1 MLRGIKVK
9 IIIVGCGKI
18 GSTIARELNDEGHQI
33 VVIDSNP
40 AAVESLTNSIDLMGI
55 TGNGASFETLQE
67 AEIESA
73 DLIIAVTNADELNIY
88 CCLLARSAGIKHTI
102 ARVRNPE
109 YIKDLPRIKDTL
121 GLSLS
126 INPELICAREIDRL
140 LKFPGAIEID
150 TFAKGVVELI
160 KISVP
165 EKSFLSN
172 VMVKSTAGFFKGKV
186 RICTV
191 ERDGETYIPNGDFL
205 IQPNDKISLLASSSD
220 ANKILKKLGLLSS
233 RSRSV
238 VILGGSKTAFYLAD
252 FLIKAGVDVKIVE
265 KDKERCEVLAERLHE
280 ADIINGNCM
289 DLDLLLSEN
298 VEKANGI
305 VALMNNDEENILI
318 SLYLRKIS
326 GAKIITKIKNESFSS
341 IIDSL
346 KLDSIINPK
355 HLAGEQIA
363 KYVRSMQ
370 NSIGSSVETL
380 YTISE
385 NNDVEALEFRVK
397 EESRVTGIPLK
408 DLNLKNNLQ
417 IACINRN
424 GKIIRPSGLDTI
436 ELHDTVIVVTKHTG
450 LSQLEDILK

>member
-1 MLRGIKVK
+1 MK

-18 GSTIARELNDEGHQI
+18 GSTIARELNDEGHHI
-33 VVIDSNP
+33 VVIDKNP
-40 AAVESLTNSIDLMGI
+40 QAVENLTGSIDIMGI
-55 TGNGASFETLQE
+55 TGNGTSFEILQE
-67 AEIESA
+67 AEIENA
-73 DLIIAVTNADELNIY
+73 DLIIAVTGADELNIY
-88 CCLLARSAGIKHTI
+88 CCLLARSAGVRHTI

-109 YIKDLPRIKDTL
+109 YTKDLPRIKDIL

-126 INPELICAREIDRL
+126 INPELICAREMDRL

-165 EKSFLSN
+165 ENSFLSN
-172 VMVKSTAGFFKGKV
+172 VQVKSTAHFFKGKV

-191 ERDGETYIPNGDFL
+191 ERNGETFIPNGDFV
-205 IQPNDKISLLASSSD
+205 IHSDDKISLLASSSD
-220 ANKILKKLGLLSS
+220 ATKILKKLGLLSS

-252 FLIKAGVDVKIVE
+252 YLIRAGVKVKIIE
-265 KDKERCEVLAERLHE
+265 KNKERCEVLAERLHD
-280 ADIINGNCM
+280 AVIINGNCM
-289 DLDLLLSEN
+289 DLDLMTAEGVEN
-298 VEKANGI
+298 ASGI

-326 GAKIITKIKNESFSS
+326 DAKIITKINNESFGS
-341 IIDSL
+341 IVDSL

-363 KYVRSMQ
+363 KYVRSMR
-370 NSIGSSVETL
+370 NSLGSSVETL
-380 YTISE
+380 YHISE

-397 EESRVTGIPLK
+397 EDSWVTGIPLK
-408 DLNLKNNLQ
+408 DLKLKDNLQ

-424 GKIIRPSGLDTI
+424 GRIIRPSGLDTI

-450 LSQLEDILK
+450 LSKLEDILK

>member
-1 MLRGIKVK
+1 MK

-18 GSTIARELNDEGHQI
+18 GSTIARELNDEGHHI
-33 VVIDSNP
+33 VVIDKNP
-40 AAVESLTNSIDLMGI
+40 QAVENLTGSIDIMGI
-55 TGNGASFETLQE
+55 TGNGASFEILQE
-67 AEIESA
+67 AEIENA
-73 DLIIAVTNADELNIY
+73 DLIIAVTGADELNIY
-88 CCLLARSAGIKHTI
+88 CCLLARSAGVRHTI

-109 YIKDLPRIKDTL
+109 YTNDLPRIKDIL

-126 INPELICAREIDRL
+126 INPELICAREMDRL

-150 TFAKGVVELI
+150 TFAKGIVELI
-160 KISVP
+160 KINVP
-165 EKSFLSN
+165 ENSFLSN
-172 VMVKSTAGFFKGKV
+172 VQVKSTAHFFKGKV

-191 ERDGETYIPNGDFL
+191 ERNGETFIPNGDFV
-205 IQPNDKISLLASSSD
+205 IHSDDKISLLASSSD
-220 ANKILKKLGLLSS
+220 ATKILKKLGLLSS

-252 FLIKAGVDVKIVE
+252 YLIRAGVNVKIIE
-265 KDKERCEVLAERLHE
+265 KDKERCEVLAERLHD
-280 ADIINGNCM
+280 AVIINGNCM
-289 DLDLLLSEN
+289 DLDLMTAEGVEN
-298 VEKANGI
+298 ANGI

-326 GAKIITKIKNESFSS
+326 GAKIITKINNESFGS
-341 IIDSL
+341 IVDSL

-355 HLAGEQIA
+355 RLAGEQIA

-370 NSIGSSVETL
+370 NSLGSSVETL
-380 YTISE
+380 YNISE

-397 EESRVTGIPLK
+397 EESWVTGIPLK
-408 DLNLKNNLQ
+408 DLKLKDNLQ

-450 LSQLEDILK
+450 LSKLEDILK

>member
-1 MLRGIKVK
+1 MR

-18 GSTIARELNDEGHQI
+18 GSTIARELNSEGHHI
-33 VVIDSNP
+33 VVIDNNTE
-40 AAVESLTNSIDLMGI
+40 AVENLTNSIDLMGI
-55 TGNGASFETLQE
+55 VGNGTSFEILQE

-73 DLIIAVTNADELNIY
+73 DLIIAVTGADELNIY
-88 CCLLARSAGIKHTI
+88 CCLLARTAGIKHTI

-109 YIKDLPRIKDTL
+109 YMKDLPRVKDML

-126 INPELICAREIDRL
+126 INPELVCAREMDRL

-160 KISVP
+160 KIIVP
-165 EKSFLSN
+165 EDSFLSN
-172 VMVKSTAGFFKGKV
+172 VEVKSTASFFKGKV

-191 ERDGETYIPNGDFL
+191 ERDNETFIPNGDFV
-205 IQPNDKISLLASSSD
+205 IKPNDKISILASSSD

-233 RSRSV
+233 RSRNV
-238 VILGGSKTAFYLAD
+238 VILGGSKTAFYLAN
-252 FLIKAGVDVKIVE
+252 FLIKAGVDVKIIE
-265 KDKERCEVLAERLHE
+265 KNKQRCEELAEKLHD
-280 ADIINGNCM
+280 AVIINGNCM
-289 DLDLLLSEN
+289 DLNLITSEG
-298 VEKANGI
+298 VENANGI

-326 GAKIITKIKNESFSS
+326 GAKIITKINNMSFSS
-341 IIDSL
+341 IIDGL
-346 KLDSIINPK
+346 NLDSIINPK

-370 NSIGSSVETL
+370 NTVGSNVETL
-380 YTISE
+380 YNISSH
-385 NNDVEALEFRVK
+385 NDAEALEFRVR
-397 EESRVTGIPLK
+397 EESKVTGIPLK
-408 DLNLKNNLQ
+408 DLRLKDNLQ

-424 GKIIRPSGLDTI
+424 GKIIPPSGSDTI

-450 LSQLEDILK
+450 LSDLKDIVK

>member
-1 MLRGIKVK
+1 MK

-40 AAVESLTNSIDLMGI
+40 QAVENLTNSIDLMGI
-55 TGNGASFETLQE
+55 EGNGASFEILQE

-73 DLIIAVTNADELNIY
+73 DLIIAVTGADELNIY
-88 CCLLARSAGIKHTI
+88 CCLLARSAGVKHTI

-109 YIKDLPRIKDTL
+109 YTKDLPRIKDTL

-126 INPELICAREIDRL
+126 INPELICAREMDRL

-165 EKSFLSN
+165 EDSFLSN
-172 VMVKSTAGFFKGKV
+172 IEVKSTANFFKGKV

-191 ERDGETYIPNGDFL
+191 ERGGETFIPNGDFL

-252 FLIKAGVDVKIVE
+252 FLIKAGVNVKIIE
-265 KDKERCEVLAERLHE
+265 KNKERCEVLAESLHD
-280 ADIINGNCM
+280 AVIINGNCM
-289 DLDLLLSEN
+289 DMSLIASEG
-298 VEKANGI
+298 VENANGI

-326 GAKIITKIKNESFSS
+326 NAKIITKINNESFGS
-341 IIDSL
+341 IVDNL

-370 NSIGSSVETL
+370 NSLGSSVETL
-380 YTISE
+380 YNISE

-397 EESRVTGIPLK
+397 EESKVTGVPLK
-408 DLNLKNNLQ
+408 DLRLKDNLQ

-424 GKIIRPSGLDTI
+424 GKIIRPSGMDTI

-450 LSQLEDILK
+450 LSQLKDILK

>member
-1 MLRGIKVK
+1 MK

-33 VVIDSNP
+33 VVIDKNP
-40 AAVESLTNSIDLMGI
+40 HAVENLTNSIDLMGI
-55 TGNGASFETLQE
+55 EGNGASFEILQE

-73 DLIIAVTNADELNIY
+73 DLIIAVTGADELNIY
-88 CCLLARSAGIKHTI
+88 CCLLARSAGVKHTI

-109 YIKDLPRIKDTL
+109 YTKDLPRIKDTL

-126 INPELICAREIDRL
+126 INPELICAREMDRL

-165 EKSFLSN
+165 EDSFLSN
-172 VMVKSTAGFFKGKV
+172 IEVKSTANFFKGKV

-191 ERDGETYIPNGDFL
+191 ERDGETFIPNGDFL

-220 ANKILKKLGLLSS
+220 ANKILKKLGFLSS

-252 FLIKAGVDVKIVE
+252 FLIKAGVDVKIIE
-265 KDKERCEVLAERLHE
+265 KNKERCEVLAERLND
-280 ADIINGNCM
+280 AVIINGNCM
-289 DLDLLLSEN
+289 DMSLIASEG
-298 VEKANGI
+298 VENANGI

-326 GAKIITKIKNESFSS
+326 NAKIITKINNESFGS
-341 IIDSL
+341 IVDNL

-370 NSIGSSVETL
+370 NSLGSSVETL
-380 YTISE
+380 YNISE

-397 EESRVTGIPLK
+397 EESKVTGVPLK
-408 DLNLKNNLQ
+408 DLRLKDNLQ

-424 GKIIRPSGLDTI
+424 GKIIRPSGMDTI
-436 ELHDTVIVVTKHTG
+436 ELHDTVIVVAKHTG
-450 LSQLEDILK
+450 LSQLKDILK

>member
-1 MLRGIKVK
+1 MK

-18 GSTIARELNDEGHQI
+18 GSTIARELNDEGHHI
-33 VVIDSNP
+33 VVIDKNP
-40 AAVESLTNSIDLMGI
+40 QAVENLTGSIDIMGI
-55 TGNGASFETLQE
+55 TGNGASFEILQE
-67 AEIESA
+67 AEIENA
-73 DLIIAVTNADELNIY
+73 DLIIAVTGADELNIY
-88 CCLLARSAGIKHTI
+88 CCLLARSAGVRHTI

-109 YIKDLPRIKDTL
+109 YTKDLPRIKDIL

-126 INPELICAREIDRL
+126 INPELICAREMDRL

-165 EKSFLSN
+165 ENSFLSN
-172 VMVKSTAGFFKGKV
+172 VQVKSTAHFFKGKV

-191 ERDGETYIPNGDFL
+191 ERNGETFIPNGDFV
-205 IQPNDKISLLASSSD
+205 IHSDDKISLLASSSD
-220 ANKILKKLGLLSS
+220 ATKILKKLGLLSS

-252 FLIKAGVDVKIVE
+252 YLIRAGVKVKIIE
-265 KDKERCEVLAERLHE
+265 KNKERCEVLAERLHD
-280 ADIINGNCM
+280 AVIINGNCM
-289 DLDLLLSEN
+289 DLDLMTAEGVEN
-298 VEKANGI
+298 ASGI

-326 GAKIITKIKNESFSS
+326 DAKIITKINNESFGS
-341 IIDSL
+341 IVDSL

-370 NSIGSSVETL
+370 NSLGSSVETL
-380 YTISE
+380 YNISE

-397 EESRVTGIPLK
+397 EDSWVTGIPLK
-408 DLNLKNNLQ
+408 DLKLKDNLQ

-424 GKIIRPSGLDTI
+424 GRIIRPSGLDTI

-450 LSQLEDILK
+450 LSKLEDILK

>member
-1 MLRGIKVK
+1 MK

-18 GSTIARELNDEGHQI
+18 GSTIARELNDEGHHI
-33 VVIDSNP
+33 VVIDKNP
-40 AAVESLTNSIDLMGI
+40 QAVENLTGSIDIMGI
-55 TGNGASFETLQE
+55 TGNGASFEILQE
-67 AEIESA
+67 AEIENA
-73 DLIIAVTNADELNIY
+73 DLIIAVTGADELNIY
-88 CCLLARSAGIKHTI
+88 CCLLARSAGVRHTI

-109 YIKDLPRIKDTL
+109 YTKDLPRIKDIL

-126 INPELICAREIDRL
+126 INPELICAREMDRL

-165 EKSFLSN
+165 ENSFLSN
-172 VMVKSTAGFFKGKV
+172 VQVKSTAHFFKGKV

-191 ERDGETYIPNGDFL
+191 ERNGETFIPNGDFV
-205 IQPNDKISLLASSSD
+205 IHSDDKISLLASSSD
-220 ANKILKKLGLLSS
+220 ATKILKKLGLLSS

-252 FLIKAGVDVKIVE
+252 YLIRAGVKVKIIE
-265 KDKERCEVLAERLHE
+265 KNKERCEVLAERLHD
-280 ADIINGNCM
+280 AVIINGNCM
-289 DLDLLLSEN
+289 DLDLMTAEGVEN
-298 VEKANGI
+298 ASGI

-326 GAKIITKIKNESFSS
+326 DAKIITKINNESFGS
-341 IIDSL
+341 IVDSL

-370 NSIGSSVETL
+370 NSLGSSVETL
-380 YTISE
+380 YHISE
-385 NNDVEALEFRVK
+385 NNDVEALEFKVK
-397 EESRVTGIPLK
+397 EDSWVTGIPLK
-408 DLNLKNNLQ
+408 DLKLKDNLQ

-424 GKIIRPSGLDTI
+424 GRIIRPSGLDAI

-450 LSQLEDILK
+450 LSKLEDILK

>member
-1 MLRGIKVK
+1 MK

-18 GSTIARELNDEGHQI
+18 GSTIARELNDEGHHI
-33 VVIDSNP
+33 VVIDKNP
-40 AAVESLTNSIDLMGI
+40 QAVENLTGSIDIMGI
-55 TGNGASFETLQE
+55 TGNGASFEILQE
-67 AEIESA
+67 AEIENA
-73 DLIIAVTNADELNIY
+73 DLIIAVTGADELNIY
-88 CCLLARSAGIKHTI
+88 CCLLARSAGVRHTI

-109 YIKDLPRIKDTL
+109 YTKDLPRIKDIL

-126 INPELICAREIDRL
+126 INPELICAREMDRL

-165 EKSFLSN
+165 ENSFLSN
-172 VMVKSTAGFFKGKV
+172 VQVKSTAHFFKGKV

-191 ERDGETYIPNGDFL
+191 ERNGETFIPNGDFV
-205 IQPNDKISLLASSSD
+205 IHSDDKISLLASSSD
-220 ANKILKKLGLLSS
+220 ATKILKKLGLLSS

-252 FLIKAGVDVKIVE
+252 YLIRAGVKVKIIE
-265 KDKERCEVLAERLHE
+265 KNKERCEVLAERLHD
-280 ADIINGNCM
+280 AVIINGNCM
-289 DLDLLLSEN
+289 DLDLMTAEGVEN
-298 VEKANGI
+298 ASGI

-326 GAKIITKIKNESFSS
+326 DAKIITKINNESFGS
-341 IIDSL
+341 IVDSL

-370 NSIGSSVETL
+370 NSLGSSVETL
-380 YTISE
+380 YHISE
-385 NNDVEALEFRVK
+385 NNNVEALEFRVK
-397 EESRVTGIPLK
+397 EDSWVTGIPLK
-408 DLNLKNNLQ
+408 DLKLKDNLQ

-424 GKIIRPSGLDTI
+424 GRIIRPSGLDTI

-450 LSQLEDILK
+450 LSKLEDILK

>member
-1 MLRGIKVK
+1 MK

-18 GSTIARELNDEGHQI
+18 GSTIARELNDEGHHI
-33 VVIDSNP
+33 VVIDKNP
-40 AAVESLTNSIDLMGI
+40 QAVENLTGSIDIMGI
-55 TGNGASFETLQE
+55 TGNGASFEILQE
-67 AEIESA
+67 AEIENA
-73 DLIIAVTNADELNIY
+73 DLIIAVTGADELNIY
-88 CCLLARSAGIKHTI
+88 CCLLARSAGVRHTI

-109 YIKDLPRIKDTL
+109 YTKDLPRIKDIL

-126 INPELICAREIDRL
+126 INPELICAREMDRL

-165 EKSFLSN
+165 ENSFLSN
-172 VMVKSTAGFFKGKV
+172 VQVKSTAHFFKGKV

-191 ERDGETYIPNGDFL
+191 ERNGETFIPNGDFV
-205 IQPNDKISLLASSSD
+205 IHSDDKISLLASSSD
-220 ANKILKKLGLLSS
+220 ATKILKKLGLLSS

-252 FLIKAGVDVKIVE
+252 YLIRAGVKVKIIE
-265 KDKERCEVLAERLHE
+265 KNKERCEVLAERLHD
-280 ADIINGNCM
+280 AVIINGNCM
-289 DLDLLLSEN
+289 DLDLMTAEGVEN
-298 VEKANGI
+298 ANGI

-326 GAKIITKIKNESFSS
+326 NAKIITKINNESFGS
-341 IIDSL
+341 IVDSL

-370 NSIGSSVETL
+370 NSLGSSVETL
-380 YTISE
+380 YNISE

-397 EESRVTGIPLK
+397 EDSWVTGIPLK
-408 DLNLKNNLQ
+408 DLKLKDNLQ

-424 GKIIRPSGLDTI
+424 GRIIRPSGLDTI

-450 LSQLEDILK
+450 LSKLEDILK

>member
-1 MLRGIKVK
+1 MK

-33 VVIDSNP
+33 VVIDKNP
-40 AAVESLTNSIDLMGI
+40 HAVENLTNSIDLMGI
-55 TGNGASFETLQE
+55 EGNGASFEILQE
-67 AEIESA
+67 AKIESA
-73 DLIIAVTNADELNIY
+73 DLIIAVTGADELNIY
-88 CCLLARSAGIKHTI
+88 CCLLARSAGVKHTI

-109 YIKDLPRIKDTL
+109 YTKDLPRIKDTL

-126 INPELICAREIDRL
+126 INPELICAREMDRL

-165 EKSFLSN
+165 EDSFLSN
-172 VMVKSTAGFFKGKV
+172 IEVKSTAHFFKGKV

-191 ERDGETYIPNGDFL
+191 ERDGETFIPNGDFL

-252 FLIKAGVDVKIVE
+252 FLIKAGVNVKIIE
-265 KDKERCEVLAERLHE
+265 KNKERCEVLAERLND
-280 ADIINGNCM
+280 AVIINGNCM
-289 DLDLLLSEN
+289 DMSLIASEG
-298 VEKANGI
+298 VENANGI

-326 GAKIITKIKNESFSS
+326 NAKIITKINNESFGS
-341 IIDSL
+341 IVDNL

-370 NSIGSSVETL
+370 NSLGSSVETL
-380 YTISE
+380 YNISE

-397 EESRVTGIPLK
+397 EESKVTGVPLK
-408 DLNLKNNLQ
+408 DLRLKDNLQ

-424 GKIIRPSGLDTI
+424 GKIIRPSGMDTI
-436 ELHDTVIVVTKHTG
+436 ELHDTVIVVAKHTG
-450 LSQLEDILK
+450 LSQLKDILK

>member
-1 MLRGIKVK
+1 MK

-18 GSTIARELNDEGHQI
+18 GSTIARELNDEGHHI
-33 VVIDSNP
+33 VVIDKNP
-40 AAVESLTNSIDLMGI
+40 QAVENLTGSIDIMGI
-55 TGNGASFETLQE
+55 TGNGASFEILQE
-67 AEIESA
+67 AEIENA
-73 DLIIAVTNADELNIY
+73 DLIIAVTGADELNIY
-88 CCLLARSAGIKHTI
+88 CCLLARSAGVRHTI

-109 YIKDLPRIKDTL
+109 YTKDLPRIKDIL

-126 INPELICAREIDRL
+126 INPELICAREMDRL

-165 EKSFLSN
+165 ENSFLSN
-172 VMVKSTAGFFKGKV
+172 VQIKSTAHFFKGKV

-191 ERDGETYIPNGDFL
+191 ERNGETFIPNGDFV
-205 IQPNDKISLLASSSD
+205 IHSDDKISLLASSSD
-220 ANKILKKLGLLSS
+220 ATKILKKLGLLSS

-252 FLIKAGVDVKIVE
+252 YLIRAGVKVKIIE
-265 KDKERCEVLAERLHE
+265 KNKERCEVLAERLHD
-280 ADIINGNCM
+280 AVIINGNCM
-289 DLDLLLSEN
+289 DLDLMTAEGVEN
-298 VEKANGI
+298 ASGI

-326 GAKIITKIKNESFSS
+326 DAKIITKINNESFGS
-341 IIDSL
+341 IVDSL
-346 KLDSIINPK
+346 KRDSIINPK

-363 KYVRSMQ
+363 NYVRSMQ
-370 NSIGSSVETL
+370 NSLGSSVETL
-380 YTISE
+380 YHISE

-397 EESRVTGIPLK
+397 EDSWVTGIPLK
-408 DLNLKNNLQ
+408 DLKLKDNLQ

-424 GKIIRPSGLDTI
+424 GRIIRPSGLDTI

-450 LSQLEDILK
+450 LSKLEDILK

>member
-1 MLRGIKVK
+1 MK

-18 GSTIARELNDEGHQI
+18 GSTIARELNDEGHHI
-33 VVIDSNP
+33 VVIDKNP
-40 AAVESLTNSIDLMGI
+40 QAVENLTGSIDIMGI
-55 TGNGASFETLQE
+55 TGNGASFEILQE
-67 AEIESA
+67 AEIENA
-73 DLIIAVTNADELNIY
+73 DLIIAVTGADELNIY
-88 CCLLARSAGIKHTI
+88 CCLLARSAGVRHTI

-109 YIKDLPRIKDTL
+109 YTKDLPRIKDIL

-126 INPELICAREIDRL
+126 INPELICAREMDRL

-165 EKSFLSN
+165 ENSFLSN
-172 VMVKSTAGFFKGKV
+172 VQVKSTAHFFKGKV

-191 ERDGETYIPNGDFL
+191 ERNGETFIPNGDFV
-205 IQPNDKISLLASSSD
+205 IHSDDKISLLASSSD
-220 ANKILKKLGLLSS
+220 ATKILKKLGLLSS

-252 FLIKAGVDVKIVE
+252 YLIRAGVKVKIIE
-265 KDKERCEVLAERLHE
+265 KNKERCEVLAERLHD
-280 ADIINGNCM
+280 AVIINGNCM
-289 DLDLLLSEN
+289 DLDLMTAEGVEN
-298 VEKANGI
+298 ASGI

-326 GAKIITKIKNESFSS
+326 NAKIITKINNESFGS
-341 IIDSL
+341 IVDSL

-370 NSIGSSVETL
+370 NSLGSSVETL
-380 YTISE
+380 YHISE

-397 EESRVTGIPLK
+397 EDSWVTGIPLK
-408 DLNLKNNLQ
+408 DLKLKDNLQ

-424 GKIIRPSGLDTI
+424 GRIIRPSGLDTI

-450 LSQLEDILK
+450 LSKLEDILK

>member
-1 MLRGIKVK
+1 MK

-18 GSTIARELNDEGHQI
+18 GSTIARELNDEGHHI
-33 VVIDSNP
+33 VVIDKNP
-40 AAVESLTNSIDLMGI
+40 QAVENLTGSIDIMGI
-55 TGNGASFETLQE
+55 TGNGASFEILQE
-67 AEIESA
+67 AEIENA
-73 DLIIAVTNADELNIY
+73 DLIIAVTGADELNIY
-88 CCLLARSAGIKHTI
+88 CCLLARSAGVRHTI

-109 YIKDLPRIKDTL
+109 YTKDLPRIKDIL

-126 INPELICAREIDRL
+126 INPELICAREMDRL

-165 EKSFLSN
+165 ENSFLSN
-172 VMVKSTAGFFKGKV
+172 VQVKSTAHFFKGKV

-191 ERDGETYIPNGDFL
+191 ERNGETFIPNGDFV
-205 IQPNDKISLLASSSD
+205 IHSDDKISLLASSSD
-220 ANKILKKLGLLSS
+220 ATKILKKLGLLSS

-252 FLIKAGVDVKIVE
+252 YLIRAGVKVKIIE
-265 KDKERCEVLAERLHE
+265 KNKERCEVLAERLHD
-280 ADIINGNCM
+280 AVIINGNCM
-289 DLDLLLSEN
+289 DLDLMTAEGVEN
-298 VEKANGI
+298 ANGI

-326 GAKIITKIKNESFSS
+326 NAKIITKINNESFGS
-341 IIDSL
+341 IVDSL

-370 NSIGSSVETL
+370 NSLGSSVETL
-380 YTISE
+380 YNISE

-397 EESRVTGIPLK
+397 EESWVTGIPLK
-408 DLNLKNNLQ
+408 GLKLKDNLQ

-424 GKIIRPSGLDTI
+424 GRIIRPSGLDTI

-450 LSQLEDILK
+450 LSKLEDILK

>member
-1 MLRGIKVK
+1 MK

-18 GSTIARELNDEGHQI
+18 GSTIARELNDEGHHI
-33 VVIDSNP
+33 VVIDKNP
-40 AAVESLTNSIDLMGI
+40 QAVENLTGSIDIMGI
-55 TGNGASFETLQE
+55 TGNGASFEILQE
-67 AEIESA
+67 AEIENA
-73 DLIIAVTNADELNIY
+73 DLIIAVTGADELNIY
-88 CCLLARSAGIKHTI
+88 CCLLARSAGVRHTI

-109 YIKDLPRIKDTL
+109 YTKDLPRIKDIL

-126 INPELICAREIDRL
+126 INPELICAREMDRL

-150 TFAKGVVELI
+150 TFAKGAVELI

-165 EKSFLSN
+165 ENSFLSN
-172 VMVKSTAGFFKGKV
+172 VQVKSTAHFFKGKV

-191 ERDGETYIPNGDFL
+191 ERNGETFIPNGDFV
-205 IQPNDKISLLASSSD
+205 IHSDDKISLLASSSD
-220 ANKILKKLGLLSS
+220 ATKILKKLGLLSS

-252 FLIKAGVDVKIVE
+252 YLIRAGVKVKIIE
-265 KDKERCEVLAERLHE
+265 KNKERCEVLAERLHD
-280 ADIINGNCM
+280 AVIINGNCM
-289 DLDLLLSEN
+289 DLDLMTAEGVEN
-298 VEKANGI
+298 ASGI

-326 GAKIITKIKNESFSS
+326 NAKIITKINNESFGS
-341 IIDSL
+341 IVDSL

-370 NSIGSSVETL
+370 NSLGSSVETL
-380 YTISE
+380 YHISE

-397 EESRVTGIPLK
+397 EDSWVTGIPLK
-408 DLNLKNNLQ
+408 DLKLKDNLQ

-424 GKIIRPSGLDTI
+424 GRIIRPSGLDTI

-450 LSQLEDILK
+450 LSKLEDILK

>member
-1 MLRGIKVK
+1 MK

-18 GSTIARELNDEGHQI
+18 GSTIARELNDEGHHI
-33 VVIDSNP
+33 VVIDNNP
-40 AAVESLTNSIDLMGI
+40 HAVENLTSSIDLMGI
-55 TGNGASFETLQE
+55 EGNGASYETLQE
-67 AEIESA
+67 AEIEST
-73 DLIIAVTNADELNIY
+73 DLIIAVTGADELNIY
-88 CCLLARSAGIKHTI
+88 CCLLARSAGVKHTI

-109 YIKDLPRIKDTL
+109 YTNDLPRVKDIL

-126 INPELICAREIDRL
+126 INPELNCAREIDRL

-160 KISVP
+160 KINVP
-165 EKSFLSN
+165 ENSFLSN
-172 VMVKSTAGFFKGKV
+172 VEVKSTADFFKGKV

-191 ERDGETYIPNGDFL
+191 ERDGETFIPNGDFV
-205 IQPNDKISLLASSSD
+205 IYPNDKISLLASSSD
-220 ANKILKKLGLLSS
+220 ANKILKKLGLITS

-252 FLIKAGVDVKIVE
+252 FLIKAGVDVKIIE
-265 KDKERCEVLAERLHE
+265 KNKQRCETLAEMLHDAE
-280 ADIINGNCM
+280 IINGNCM
-289 DLDLLLSEN
+289 DLELMAAEGVEN
-298 VEKANGI
+298 ATGI

-318 SLYLRKIS
+318 SIYLRKIS
-326 GAKIITKIKNESFSS
+326 NAKIITKINNESFSS
-341 IIDSL
+341 IVDSL

-370 NSIGSSVETL
+370 NSLGSSVETL
-380 YTISE
+380 YNISE

-397 EESRVTGIPLK
+397 EESKVTGIPLK
-408 DLNLKNNLQ
+408 DLRLKDDLQ
-417 IACINRN
+417 IACINRS

-436 ELHDTVIVVTKHTG
+436 ELHDTVIVVTKHKG
-450 LSQLEDILK
+450 LSQLNDILK

>member
-1 MLRGIKVK
+1 MK

-18 GSTIARELNDEGHQI
+18 GSTIARELNDEGHHI
-33 VVIDSNP
+33 VVIDKNP
-40 AAVESLTNSIDLMGI
+40 QAVENLTGSIDIMGI
-55 TGNGASFETLQE
+55 TGNGTSFEILQE
-67 AEIESA
+67 AEIENA
-73 DLIIAVTNADELNIY
+73 DLIIAVTGADELNIY
-88 CCLLARSAGIKHTI
+88 CCLLARSAGVRHTI

-109 YIKDLPRIKDTL
+109 YTKDLPRIKDIL

-126 INPELICAREIDRL
+126 INPELICAREMDRL

-165 EKSFLSN
+165 ENSFLSN
-172 VMVKSTAGFFKGKV
+172 VQIKSTAHFFKGKV

-191 ERDGETYIPNGDFL
+191 ERNGETFIPNGDFV
-205 IQPNDKISLLASSSD
+205 IHSDDKISLLASSSD
-220 ANKILKKLGLLSS
+220 ATKILKKLGLLSS

-252 FLIKAGVDVKIVE
+252 YLIRAGVKVKIIE
-265 KDKERCEVLAERLHE
+265 KNKERCEVLAERLHD
-280 ADIINGNCM
+280 AVIINGNCM
-289 DLDLLLSEN
+289 DLDLMTAEGVEN
-298 VEKANGI
+298 ASGI

-326 GAKIITKIKNESFSS
+326 DAKIITKINNESFGS
-341 IIDSL
+341 IVDSL

-370 NSIGSSVETL
+370 NSLGSSVETL
-380 YTISE
+380 YHISE

-397 EESRVTGIPLK
+397 EDSWVTGIPLK
-408 DLNLKNNLQ
+408 DLKLKDNLQ

-424 GKIIRPSGLDTI
+424 GRIIRPSGLDTI

-450 LSQLEDILK
+450 LSKLEDILK

>member
-1 MLRGIKVK
+1 MK

-18 GSTIARELNDEGHQI
+18 GSTIARELNDEGHHI
-33 VVIDSNP
+33 VVIDKNP
-40 AAVESLTNSIDLMGI
+40 QAVENLTGSIDMMGI
-55 TGNGASFETLQE
+55 TGNGASFEILQE
-67 AEIESA
+67 AEIENA
-73 DLIIAVTNADELNIY
+73 DLIIAVTGADELNIY
-88 CCLLARSAGIKHTI
+88 CCLLARSAGVRHTI

-109 YIKDLPRIKDTL
+109 YTKDLPRIKDIL

-126 INPELICAREIDRL
+126 INPELICAREMDRL

-165 EKSFLSN
+165 ENSFLSN
-172 VMVKSTAGFFKGKV
+172 VQVKSTAHFFKGKV

-191 ERDGETYIPNGDFL
+191 ERNGETFIPNGDFV
-205 IQPNDKISLLASSSD
+205 IHSDDKISLLASSSD
-220 ANKILKKLGLLSS
+220 ATKILKKLGLLSS

-252 FLIKAGVDVKIVE
+252 YLIRAGVKVKIIE
-265 KDKERCEVLAERLHE
+265 KNKERCEVLAERLHD
-280 ADIINGNCM
+280 AVIINGNCM
-289 DLDLLLSEN
+289 DLDLMTAEGVEN
-298 VEKANGI
+298 ASGI

-326 GAKIITKIKNESFSS
+326 DAKIITKINNESFGS
-341 IIDSL
+341 IVDSL

-370 NSIGSSVETL
+370 NSLGSSVETL
-380 YTISE
+380 YHISE

-397 EESRVTGIPLK
+397 EDSWVTGIPLK
-408 DLNLKNNLQ
+408 DLKLKDNLQ

-424 GKIIRPSGLDTI
+424 GRIIRPSGLDTI

-450 LSQLEDILK
+450 LSKLEDILK

>member
-1 MLRGIKVK
+1 MK

-18 GSTIARELNDEGHQI
+18 GSTIARELNDEGHHI
-33 VVIDSNP
+33 VVIDKNP
-40 AAVESLTNSIDLMGI
+40 QAVENLTGSIDIMGI
-55 TGNGASFETLQE
+55 TGNGASFEILQE
-67 AEIESA
+67 AEIENA
-73 DLIIAVTNADELNIY
+73 DLIIAVTGADELNIY
-88 CCLLARSAGIKHTI
+88 CCLLARSAGVRHTI

-109 YIKDLPRIKDTL
+109 YTKDLPRIKDIL

-126 INPELICAREIDRL
+126 INPELICAREMDRL

-165 EKSFLSN
+165 ENSFLSN
-172 VMVKSTAGFFKGKV
+172 VQVKSTAHFFKGKV

-191 ERDGETYIPNGDFL
+191 ERNGETFIPNGDFV
-205 IQPNDKISLLASSSD
+205 IHSDDKISLLASSSD
-220 ANKILKKLGLLSS
+220 ATKILKKLGLLSS

-252 FLIKAGVDVKIVE
+252 YLIRAGVKVKIIE
-265 KDKERCEVLAERLHE
+265 KNKERCEVLAERLHD
-280 ADIINGNCM
+280 AVIINGNCM
-289 DLDLLLSEN
+289 DLDLMTAEGVEN
-298 VEKANGI
+298 ASGI

-326 GAKIITKIKNESFSS
+326 DAKIITKINNESFGS
-341 IIDSL
+341 IVDSL

-370 NSIGSSVETL
+370 NSLGSSVETL
-380 YTISE
+380 YNISE

-397 EESRVTGIPLK
+397 EDSWVTGIPLK
-408 DLNLKNNLQ
+408 DLKLKDNLQ

-424 GKIIRPSGLDTI
+424 GRIIRPSGHDTI

-450 LSQLEDILK
+450 LSKLEDILK

>member
-1 MLRGIKVK
+1 MK

-33 VVIDSNP
+33 VVIDKNP
-40 AAVESLTNSIDLMGI
+40 HAVENLTNSIDLMGI
-55 TGNGASFETLQE
+55 EGNGASFEILQE
-67 AEIESA
+67 AKIESA
-73 DLIIAVTNADELNIY
+73 DLIIAVTGADELNIY
-88 CCLLARSAGIKHTI
+88 CCLLARSAGVKHTI

-109 YIKDLPRIKDTL
+109 YTKDLPRIKDTL

-126 INPELICAREIDRL
+126 INPELICAREMDRL

-165 EKSFLSN
+165 EDSFLSN
-172 VMVKSTAGFFKGKV
+172 IEVKSTANFFKGKV

-191 ERDGETYIPNGDFL
+191 ERDGETFIPNGDFL
-205 IQPNDKISLLASSSD
+205 IQPNDKISLLASSSE

-252 FLIKAGVDVKIVE
+252 FLIKAGVDVKIIE
-265 KDKERCEVLAERLHE
+265 KNKERCEVLAERLND
-280 ADIINGNCM
+280 AVIINGNCM
-289 DLDLLLSEN
+289 DMSLIASEG
-298 VEKANGI
+298 VENANGI

-326 GAKIITKIKNESFSS
+326 NAKIITKINNESFGS
-341 IIDSL
+341 IVDNL

-370 NSIGSSVETL
+370 NSLGSSVETL
-380 YTISE
+380 YNISE

-397 EESRVTGIPLK
+397 EESKVTGVPLK
-408 DLNLKNNLQ
+408 DLRLKDNLQ

-424 GKIIRPSGLDTI
+424 GKIIRPSGMDTI
-436 ELHDTVIVVTKHTG
+436 ELHDTVIVVAKHTG
-450 LSQLEDILK
+450 LSQLKDILK

>member
-1 MLRGIKVK
+1 MK

-18 GSTIARELNDEGHQI
+18 GSTIARELNDEGHHI
-33 VVIDSNP
+33 VVIDKNP
-40 AAVESLTNSIDLMGI
+40 QAVENLTGSIDIMGI
-55 TGNGASFETLQE
+55 TGNGASFEILQE
-67 AEIESA
+67 AEIENA
-73 DLIIAVTNADELNIY
+73 DLIIAVTGADELNIY
-88 CCLLARSAGIKHTI
+88 CCLLARSAGVRHTI

-109 YIKDLPRIKDTL
+109 YTKDLPRIKDIL

-126 INPELICAREIDRL
+126 INPELICAREMDRL

-165 EKSFLSN
+165 ENSFLSN
-172 VMVKSTAGFFKGKV
+172 VQVKSTAHFFKGKV

-191 ERDGETYIPNGDFL
+191 ERNGETFIPNGDFV
-205 IQPNDKISLLASSSD
+205 IHSDDKISLLASSSD
-220 ANKILKKLGLLSS
+220 ATKILKKLGLLSS

-252 FLIKAGVDVKIVE
+252 YLIRAGVKVKIIE
-265 KDKERCEVLAERLHE
+265 KNKERCEVLAERLHD
-280 ADIINGNCM
+280 AVIINGNCM
-289 DLDLLLSEN
+289 DLDLMTAEGVEN
-298 VEKANGI
+298 ASGI

-326 GAKIITKIKNESFSS
+326 DAKIITKINNESFGS
-341 IIDSL
+341 IVDSL

-370 NSIGSSVETL
+370 NSLGSSVETL
-380 YTISE
+380 YNISE

-397 EESRVTGIPLK
+397 EESWVTGIPLK
-408 DLNLKNNLQ
+408 DLKLKDNLQ

-424 GKIIRPSGLDTI
+424 GRIIRPSGLDTI

-450 LSQLEDILK
+450 LSKLEDILK

>member
-1 MLRGIKVK
+1 MK

-18 GSTIARELNDEGHQI
+18 GSTIARELNDEGHHI
-33 VVIDSNP
+33 VVIDKNP
-40 AAVESLTNSIDLMGI
+40 QAVENLTGSIDIMGI
-55 TGNGASFETLQE
+55 TGNGASFEILQE
-67 AEIESA
+67 AEIENA
-73 DLIIAVTNADELNIY
+73 DLIIAVTGADELNIY
-88 CCLLARSAGIKHTI
+88 CCLLARSAGVRHTI

-109 YIKDLPRIKDTL
+109 YTKDLPRIKDIL

-126 INPELICAREIDRL
+126 INPELICAREMDRL

-165 EKSFLSN
+165 ENSFLSN
-172 VMVKSTAGFFKGKV
+172 VQIKSTAHFFKGKV

-191 ERDGETYIPNGDFL
+191 ERNGETFIPNGDFV
-205 IQPNDKISLLASSSD
+205 IHSDDKISLLASSSD
-220 ANKILKKLGLLSS
+220 ATKILKKLGLLSS

-252 FLIKAGVDVKIVE
+252 YLIRAGVKVKIIE
-265 KDKERCEVLAERLHE
+265 KNKERCEVLAERLHD
-280 ADIINGNCM
+280 AVIINGNCM
-289 DLDLLLSEN
+289 DLDLMTAEGVEN
-298 VEKANGI
+298 ASGI

-326 GAKIITKIKNESFSS
+326 DAKIITKINNESFGS
-341 IIDSL
+341 IVDSL

-370 NSIGSSVETL
+370 NSLGSSVETL
-380 YTISE
+380 YHISE

-397 EESRVTGIPLK
+397 EDSWVTGIPLK
-408 DLNLKNNLQ
+408 DLKLKDNLQ

-424 GKIIRPSGLDTI
+424 GRIIRPSGLDTI

-450 LSQLEDILK
+450 LSKLEDILK

>member
-1 MLRGIKVK
+1 MK

-18 GSTIARELNDEGHQI
+18 GSTIARELNDEGHHI
-33 VVIDSNP
+33 VVIDKNP
-40 AAVESLTNSIDLMGI
+40 QAVENLTGSIDIMGI
-55 TGNGASFETLQE
+55 TGNGTSFEILQE
-67 AEIESA
+67 AEIENA
-73 DLIIAVTNADELNIY
+73 DLIIAVTGADELNIY
-88 CCLLARSAGIKHTI
+88 CCLLARSAGVRHTI

-109 YIKDLPRIKDTL
+109 YTKDLPRIKDIL

-126 INPELICAREIDRL
+126 INPELICAREMDRL

-150 TFAKGVVELI
+150 TFAKGIVELI
-160 KISVP
+160 KINVP
-165 EKSFLSN
+165 ENSFLSN
-172 VMVKSTAGFFKGKV
+172 VQVKSTAHFFKGKV

-191 ERDGETYIPNGDFL
+191 ERNGETFIPNGDFV
-205 IQPNDKISLLASSSD
+205 IHSDDKISLLASSSD
-220 ANKILKKLGLLSS
+220 ATKILKKLGLLSS

-252 FLIKAGVDVKIVE
+252 YLIRAGVKVKIIE
-265 KDKERCEVLAERLHE
+265 KNKERCEVLAERLHD
-280 ADIINGNCM
+280 AVIINGNCM
-289 DLDLLLSEN
+289 DLDLMTAEGVEN
-298 VEKANGI
+298 ANGI

-326 GAKIITKIKNESFSS
+326 GAKIITKINNESFGS
-341 IIDSL
+341 IVDSL

-355 HLAGEQIA
+355 RLAGEQIA

-370 NSIGSSVETL
+370 NSLGSSVETL
-380 YTISE
+380 YNISE

-397 EESRVTGIPLK
+397 EESWVTGIPLK
-408 DLNLKNNLQ
+408 DLKLKDNLQ

-424 GKIIRPSGLDTI
+424 GRIIRPSGLDTI

-450 LSQLEDILK
+450 LSKLEDILK

>member
-1 MLRGIKVK
+1 MK

-33 VVIDSNP
+33 VVIDKNP
-40 AAVESLTNSIDLMGI
+40 HAVENLTNSIDLMGI
-55 TGNGASFETLQE
+55 EGNGASFEILQE
-67 AEIESA
+67 AKIESA
-73 DLIIAVTNADELNIY
+73 DLIIAVTGADELNIY
-88 CCLLARSAGIKHTI
+88 CCLLARSAGVKHTI

-109 YIKDLPRIKDTL
+109 YTKDLPRIKDTL

-126 INPELICAREIDRL
+126 INPELICAREMDRL

-165 EKSFLSN
+165 EDSFLSN
-172 VMVKSTAGFFKGKV
+172 IEVKSTANFFKGKV

-191 ERDGETYIPNGDFL
+191 ERDGETFIPNGDFL

-252 FLIKAGVDVKIVE
+252 FLIKAGVNVKIIE
-265 KDKERCEVLAERLHE
+265 KNKERCEVLAERLND
-280 ADIINGNCM
+280 AVIINGNCM
-289 DLDLLLSEN
+289 DMSLIASEG
-298 VEKANGI
+298 VENANGI

-326 GAKIITKIKNESFSS
+326 NAKIITKINNESFGS
-341 IIDSL
+341 IVDNL

-370 NSIGSSVETL
+370 NSLGSSVETL
-380 YTISE
+380 YNISE

-397 EESRVTGIPLK
+397 EESKVTGVPLK
-408 DLNLKNNLQ
+408 DLRLKDNLQ

-424 GKIIRPSGLDTI
+424 GKIIRPSGMDTI
-436 ELHDTVIVVTKHTG
+436 ELHDTVIVVAKHTG
-450 LSQLEDILK
+450 LSQLKDILK